1 METPA
6 VRLRALIA
14 RRGPIP
20 FAEFMEEALYGEGGY
35 YAGPRPAIGPGGD
48 FVTGSSLSA
57 LFGRTTATLLQR
69 LAPRLG
75 GTADL
80 LEAGFG
86 DGRHL
91 AAVRR
96 ALGPDHGGRLLA
108 WDRVVRPVPAGVT
121 AVEDLRQLVARPLTG
136 LCFSYELFDALP
148 VHRLVRESGGE
159 WSELW
164 VDVGEGDGFA
174 WCRRAPAHAGLA
186 ALLGDAA
193 EGVTVGQIV
202 DVAPGWAPLYELL
215 AACLQRGLVVTCDY
229 GFERRRLL
237 DPRVRRHGT
246 LACYRR
252 QTVHR
257 DPFVDVGSQDL
268 TAHVD
273 FSTLIEAG
281 ERAGLTTVALVSQAE
296 WLGACGVFA
305 GLEQAERSTR
315 IEAARLLDPEGMGTD
330 IQVLVQSRD
339 VDVEELFDLDL
350 GRFLTP
356 LRPPV
361 E

>member
-1 METPA
+1 MDSPEE
-6 VRLRALIA
+6 RLRARIA
-14 RRGPIP
+14 SRGPIP

-48 FVTGSSLSA
+48 YVTGSSLSA
-57 LFGRTTATLLQR
+57 LFGGTTATLLTR
-69 LAPRLG
+69 MDDRLG
-75 GTADL
+75 LPADL

-91 AAVRR
+91 AAVRD
-96 ALGPDHGGRLLA
+96 ALATRSARRLLA
-108 WDRVVRPVPAGVT
+108 WDRVARPAPDGVT
-121 AVEDLRQLVARPLTG
+121 ALAALDELVERPLEG
-136 LCFSYELFDALP
+136 LIFSYELFDALP
-148 VHRLVRESGGE
+148 VHRLLR
-159 WSELW
+159 
-164 VDVGEGDGFA
+164 DGDGKWRELRVDLQEGRFTWSPGELA
-174 WCRRAPAHAGLA
+174 DPGLPGGLGA
-186 ALLGDAA
+186 AASSVV
-193 EGVTVGQIV
+193 EGQVV
-202 DVAPGWAPLYELL
+202 DLAPGWGPLYERL
-215 AACLQRGLVVTCDY
+215 ATCLGRGLLVTCDY
-229 GFERRRLL
+229 GYERPRLL
-237 DPRVRRHGT
+237 DARVRRHGT

-273 FSTLIEAG
+273 LTTLVEAG

-305 GLEQAERSTR
+305 ELAGADRASRL
-315 IEAARLLDPEGMGTD
+315 EAARLLDLEGMGTD
-330 IQVLVQSRD
+330 IKVLVQSRD
-339 VDVEELFDLDL
+339 LDVRELFDLDL
-350 GRFLTP
+350 ARSLTP